1 MSWGLI
7 KSIDKEYL
15 NDKYG
20 QMDYSKLEYLLIDEF
35 AVRKGHVYMTVVW
48 DPIGKRALY
57 VGEGRDQNCLNEFW
71 ENLKKSGAKIKA
83 IAMDMSASFIA
94 MAKKY
99 VPEIPIV
106 FDKFHI
112 VQMVGKAL
120 SDLRKLAY
128 REEKDLNKRK
138 LIKGTNWLLLKRKE
152 KLSTTL
158 GKDEELKLLMALEVN
173 KSLAIGYYLKEDLR
187 QIWDQPNKE
196 EGEKQLNVWCKMAE
210 ASKIQPLKKVA
221 ATLKSH
227 RTGILNFFDHQI
239 STGPLEGFNNKIK
252 VLKRNAYGYRDNDYF
267 RLKIL
272 GLHDA
277 RYVLL

>member
-1 MSWGLI
+1 
-7 KSIDKEYL
+7 
-15 NDKYG
+15 
-20 QMDYSKLEYLLIDEF
+20 
-35 AVRKGHVYMTVVW
+35 
-48 DPIGKRALY
+48 
-57 VGEGRDQNCLNEFW
+57 
-71 ENLKKSGAKIKA
+71 
-83 IAMDMSASFIA
+83 
-94 MAKKY
+94 
-99 VPEIPIV
+99 
-106 FDKFHI
+106 
-112 VQMVGKAL
+112 
-120 SDLRKLAY
+120 
-128 REEKDLNKRK
+128 
-138 LIKGTNWLLLKRKE
+138 
-152 KLSTTL
+152 
-158 GKDEELKLLMALEVN
+158 MALEVN